1 MYHRSLSVRN
11 VEKFRKNDAKEL
23 FYSLWRKYTMA
34 EKNDSDSSFIKF
46 GNDSIRAI
54 QFLSEYSQ
62 IHNSSVPSLS
72 SEFMSALLGGKNAEY
87 CYSVLENNN
96 FSSSSSTLSPSS
108 ALSSSVASS
117 SLSMDELRSSN
128 KRPINDVAFNDTFS
142 KRKTNDTQSSTVIE
156 AVGDHN
162 ENNLI
167 LWKCR
172 GIERHLTPTV
182 VKREFLSVSQNMSV
196 FWKYNLNKCID
207 SSPLLMILNG

>member
-96 FSSSSSTLSPSS
+96 FSSSSSSTLSPSS
-108 ALSSSVASS
+108 ALSSS

-142 KRKTNDTQSSTVIE
+142 KRKTNDTQSSTVIQ
-156 AVGDHN
+156 AVGDRSLFSH
-162 ENNLI
+162 
-167 LWKCR
+167 
-172 GIERHLTPTV
+172 
-182 VKREFLSVSQNMSV
+182 
-196 FWKYNLNKCID
+196 
-207 SSPLLMILNG
+207 